1 MPIGFT
7 DLLQTNAQLINGLT
21 KGIVSTDDTFGG
33 VRSKIDDWTDLH
45 LGTRTTLSGGTY
57 KTFKDDGTGT
67 SPGQF
72 KSFSTIF
79 YVADGR
85 PLVETNSSAGAI
97 RLNSS
102 GEFTD
107 AGGAL
112 YTHDPTGAAEPAYY
126 VLTDAT
132 QIDAAES
139 LPKFTITGTQGS
151 GSSTAIPAGYQKFST
166 VNNTVGVSLATNLSD
181 NLLSETG
188 GELALDNQNAN
199 TIFAGPTSGGAAAPA
214 FRALD
219 VEDIADNLVTFA
231 KVQEIQQSTLLGRA
245 ASAGQGDV
253 QELNSTQALA
263 ILGVEAGAQAN
274 VGTDLG
280 QTLSASVLTVTS
292 STGADVGL
300 QAATANSAGIVT
312 SEIQTFGGKKTF
324 DDDVNVLGNL
334 TVSGQ
339 FIQANSQVVDFED
352 AVLALGVPR
361 DDNNNIT
368 NGTSTSDTGLNF
380 IKVTDNAAITEFA
393 ALRYDISAD
402 VFKFTRHA
410 DGGGTG
416 NPYGEVAL
424 NAGADNVKSLKFQK
438 TDTVTQTD
446 QNDAGTTMPVGQFAN
461 AAAVRALGGVA
472 KCSIE
477 ITTASVDGDSGSGTA
492 DTNFAPDIMGANG
505 YVIRHNLNTQSV
517 FVIAIKTHNS
527 SGSLLSDPIPVFCKY
542 VPENNNVIR
551 VTVGITQADEKYDVI
566 VIG

>member
-72 KSFSTIF
+72 KAFSTIF

-112 YTHDPTGAAEPAYY
+112 YTHDDTGAAEPAYY

-219 VEDIADNLVTFA
+219 VEDIGANLVTFA
-231 KVQEIQQSTLLGRA
+231 KVQEIQASTLLGRA
-245 ASAGQGDV
+245 TGVGQGDV

-263 ILGVEAGAQAN
+263 VLGVEAGAQAN

-280 QTLSASVLTVTS
+280 QTLSTTVLTVTS

-300 QAATANSAGIVT
+300 QGATANSAGIVT

-339 FIQANSQVVDFED
+339 FIQANSTVVDFED

-361 DDNNNIT
+361 DDNNNIENT
-368 NGTSTSDTGLNF
+368 TSTFDTGLNF
-380 IKVTDNAAITEFA
+380 VKVTDNGAITEFA
-393 ALRYDISAD
+393 ALRYDVGQD
-402 VFKFTRHA
+402 LFMFTRHA
-410 DGGGTG
+410 DGGDF
-416 NPYGEVAL
+416 GEIDL
-424 NAGADNVKSLKFQK
+424 NAGADNVKALKFQH
-438 TDTVTQTD
+438 TDTVSQTD
-446 QNDAGTTMPVGQFAN
+446 QNDTGQTMPVGQFAN

-492 DTNFAPDIMGANG
+492 NTNFAPDIMGANG

-527 SGSLLSDPIPVFCKY
+527 SGSLLNDPIPVFCKY

-551 VTVGITQADEKYDVI
+551 VTVGITQADEKYDII